1 MTQKDIL
8 RKPTRVQL
16 QHLEE
21 FKRKIKEYR
30 KKNNIKEEYEI
41 PLLEFGE
48 NDTDK
53 LRKRICDEFYEHTK
67 PKEKLLYLQGKFTSD
82 YEKWKRTIN
91 EIIQIRAPDIRTRGI
106 AEEEMVAILS
116 LIISAKTPF
125 RETIMEII
133 TKLEKDETQQI
144 SITKVFDEV
153 DIELTNNGTKWF
165 DQNRI
170 KQPFQGKKETILSYI
185 ERFEKYMEV
194 HHGFSTNIEK
204 DKIKGELLIREFI
217 KEVAPRVKK
226 EQATLI
232 HMNVSYGKLKK
243 SLMKYSTYEK
253 EERREQNCQINNIQ
267 DNRNNFK
274 KPWNRN
280 NNHYDRKNFYPR
292 HNNDN
297 FRKNNNK
304 KRYTNYKNNFK
315 PQFRKRNETTT
326 VNHLSVSDTK
336 NTKPEISLRIGQHYF
351 KTLINTGSQINLIRK
366 RTLDTIQSEH
376 NN

>member
-8 RKPTRVQL
+8 RKPTKIQL

-41 PLLEFGE
+41 PLLEFSE
-48 NDTDK
+48 NDTEK

-67 PKEKLLYLQGKFTSD
+67 PKEKLPYLQ
-82 YEKWKRTIN
+82 E
-91 EIIQIRAPDIRTRGI
+91 IRTRGI
-106 AEEEMVAILS
+106 AEEEMVAILP

-153 DIELTNNGTKWF
+153 DNELTNNGTKWF

-170 KQPFQGKKETILSYI
+170 KQPFQGKTETILSYI

-217 KEVAPRVKK
+217 KGVGPRVKK

-232 HMNVSYGKLKK
+232 HMNVSYGELKK
-243 SLMKYSTYEK
+243 SLMKYSTYEN
-253 EERREQNCQINNIQ
+253 EERREQNRQINNIQ
-267 DNRNNFK
+267 DTRNNFK
-274 KPWNRN
+274 KPWKRN
-280 NNHYDRKNFYPR
+280 NNQSDRKNFYPR

-304 KRYTNYKNNFK
+304 KEYTNYKNNFK

-326 VNHLSVSDTK
+326 VNQLSVPDTK
-336 NTKPEISLRIGQHYF
+336 NTNQKFLYELDNIITKLSL
-351 KTLINTGSQINLIRK
+351 TLEVKSI
-366 RTLDTIQSEH
+366 
-376 NN
+376 

>member
-1 MTQKDIL
+1 ATLTTTMQTLIAKMKKLLTRRKRNVGTVRTKRDKTPEDKLEKLGDEWTMTQKNIL
-8 RKPTRVQL
+8 TKPTKVQL
-16 QHLEE
+16 QHLKK

-30 KKNNIKEEYEI
+30 KKNNIKEAHDI

-67 PKEKLLYLQGKFTSD
+67 PKESYLISK
-82 YEKWKRTIN
+82 
-91 EIIQIRAPDIRTRGI
+91 
-106 AEEEMVAILS
+106 EEMVAILP

-144 SITKVFDEV
+144 SITKIFDEV
-153 DIELTNNGTKWF
+153 DNELTNNGTKWF

-170 KQPFQGKKETILSYI
+170 KQPFQGKTESILSYI

-217 KEVAPRVKK
+217 KGVAPRVKK

-232 HMNVSYGKLKK
+232 HMNVSYGELKK
-243 SLMKYSTYEK
+243 SLMKYSTYEN
-253 EERREQNCQINNIQ
+253 EERREQNCQINNIHK
-267 DNRNNFK
+267 NIRLL
-274 KPWNRN
+274 
-280 NNHYDRKNFYPR
+280 DRMPCHRRR
-292 HNNDN
+292 H
-297 FRKNNNK
+297 
-304 KRYTNYKNNFK
+304 T
-315 PQFRKRNETTT
+315 
-326 VNHLSVSDTK
+326 
-336 NTKPEISLRIGQHYF
+336 I
-351 KTLINTGSQINLIRK
+351 QINYW
-366 RTLDTIQSEH
+366 
-376 NN
+376 N